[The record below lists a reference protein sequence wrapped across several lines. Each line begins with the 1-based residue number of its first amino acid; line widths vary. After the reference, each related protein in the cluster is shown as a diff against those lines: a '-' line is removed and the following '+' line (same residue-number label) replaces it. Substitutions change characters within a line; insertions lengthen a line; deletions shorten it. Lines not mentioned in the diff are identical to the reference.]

1 MPTDRQIIA
10 FVDTAENFHPWEC
23 DGQGRCRHCDRKKDD
38 THDPDTCAFCMDDAG
53 LLEGDPMTDELGGGA
68 PTRED
73 GEPVA
78 TSAALPP
85 PAQPPSPEPC
95 GTCKGTG
102 VQFTAAQVRHVGRQ
116 YPCPTH
122 STASVPHG
130 TLRVPQVWGDCKRR
144 QCRRCQDYRA
154 GHRGIRQEP

>member
-85 PAQPPSPEPC
+85 PAQPPSPEPLCPKC
-95 GTCKGTG
+95 GET
-102 VQFTAAQVRHVGRQ
+102 V
-116 YPCPTH
+116 
-122 STASVPHG
+122 SEDSVDAVKIIEQAIEAYAKSLEIAKKAN
-130 TLRVPQVWGDCKRR
+130 T
-144 QCRRCQDYRA
+144 
-154 GHRGIRQEP
+154 